1 MSEKKLPI
9 KTKMG
14 FGICDLGGNL
24 FFTAMGFWSL
34 NYLTDVVG
42 LTAAAAG
49 LAVMIGKL
57 WDAVTDPMVGFL
69 SDRTRSKLGRRK
81 PYMLW
86 GSIPLMLTMWLF
98 FSKPLVSG
106 AMPQFVWVTIALCLL
121 NTAYT
126 LVNIPYNSLTPEL
139 TDDFNER
146 TSLNGFRFGFAVFG
160 TMLGAG
166 AVLPIVGLF
175 PNKAAGFSGMGLVL
189 GIVMAVTALITVFSV
204 KEPDH
209 SKTEIPKDGF
219 FETYLSVFK
228 NKPYVILLLTYAL
241 NLAGLNFMQ
250 GIIAYYFNY
259 IYHNEGMATIAML
272 MLLVV
277 AMVFIPVSVL
287 ISKKLGKKRT
297 YQLSFVFIAS
307 AAILIFLFG
316 HTLGIRFFL
325 VVMAWAG
332 IGIGLGYV
340 SPWAM
345 VPDTVEYDAV
355 KTGKRKEG
363 AFYGIWTFMAKV
375 GTSFAIIVSGMVLN
389 LGGYVA
395 NAIQSASSIMAIR
408 LIIGIFPAIVL
419 IGAIVLVEF
428 YPIDEKAYAKI
439 LEEKEKLAAK
449 G

>member
-219 FETYLSVFK
+219 F
-228 NKPYVILLLTYAL
+228 
-241 NLAGLNFMQ
+241 
-250 GIIAYYFNY
+250 
-259 IYHNEGMATIAML
+259 
-272 MLLVV
+272 
-277 AMVFIPVSVL
+277 
-287 ISKKLGKKRT
+287 
-297 YQLSFVFIAS
+297 
-307 AAILIFLFG
+307 
-316 HTLGIRFFL
+316 
-325 VVMAWAG
+325 
-332 IGIGLGYV
+332 
-340 SPWAM
+340 
-345 VPDTVEYDAV
+345 
-355 KTGKRKEG
+355 
-363 AFYGIWTFMAKV
+363 
-375 GTSFAIIVSGMVLN
+375 
-389 LGGYVA
+389 
-395 NAIQSASSIMAIR
+395 
-408 LIIGIFPAIVL
+408 
-419 IGAIVLVEF
+419 
-428 YPIDEKAYAKI
+428 
-439 LEEKEKLAAK
+439 
-449 G
+449 